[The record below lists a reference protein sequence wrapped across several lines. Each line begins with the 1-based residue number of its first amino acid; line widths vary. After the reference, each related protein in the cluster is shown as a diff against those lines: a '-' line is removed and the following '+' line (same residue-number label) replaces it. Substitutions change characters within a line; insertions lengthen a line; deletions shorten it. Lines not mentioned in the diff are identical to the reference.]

1 MEIKELIRFVKQYRK
16 LIDRASYVSI
26 DCYGSALPPPT
37 QCAPVGHWD
46 DGDKADAILDVLT
59 DCAREDAFRL
69 KRDGVAVLYFI
80 HFDL

>member
-1 MEIKELIRFVKQYRK
+1 MLWLCASAAYTV
-16 LIDRASYVSI
+16 RA
-26 DCYGSALPPPT
+26 CGPL
-37 QCAPVGHWD
+37 GHWD

-69 KRDGVAVLYFI
+69 KRDGVTVLYSI

>member
-1 MEIKELIRFVKQYRK
+1 MEIKELIKFVKQYRK

-26 DCYGSALPPPT
+26 DCYNSVVPSTPIV
-37 QCAPVGHWD
+37 PVGHWE
-46 DGDKADAILDVLT
+46 GEDKADAILDVLT